1 MFSFTISDTIDFFS
15 GFVVIVVAN
24 KLVMA
29 MEGVN
34 KREGREEGSEG
45 SEKCWLMERP
55 SVIKK
60 L

>member
-34 KREGREEGSEG
+34 KREGKRKGVREVRNVG
-45 SEKCWLMERP
+45 
-55 SVIKK
+55 
-60 L
+60 